1 MMYQIKTT
9 DFKQPL
15 GPVIRTCHWSRQCAV
30 NIAPRPENMIPSFD
44 TEKIKSLLKGYHVW
58 DSWFVLTEEGQLADI
73 DGLRVFIALIKPSN
87 ELFRQSGDQSLP
99 ECERMGYFYTQDGI
113 HYDFGGFL
121 FKTPLY
127 HDAREWSGSTILRHD
142 GRLQTFY
149 TLARGINVDGVWQ
162 TEQRIAT
169 AIQSFDVRDDGKKE
183 CIIHAPEY
191 HAMLI
196 EPDGILYETAQQA
209 IEKEMIYPSRSAVLD
224 GNGQT
229 NNFCFRDP
237 KFFKDPDTGRAY
249 LLFEANTGPNF
260 CPAGSVLPEY
270 IGDDQLFQIFRPTQD
285 DLKANGCVGVLEL
298 TNQDYTFGSL
308 MHPWLTANLVTDEI
322 ERINVIANQGSI
334 YLFVVAH
341 GNKCSALNNN
351 PDLINRDYMIGFRA
365 QTLFGQL
372 EPLNE
377 TGVVIQQKS
386 LGDIYVGQE
395 NNHQYLYSWLLVPTA
410 SPDLFDCISYAN
422 FSTNAAGESFPL
434 KTAGP
439 TLTIQLKGL
448 YTRIVDKKYTILPV
462 LTDTSALA

>member
-1 MMYQIKTT
+1 MCQIKTT

-15 GPVIRTCHWSRQCAV
+15 APVICTCHWSRQCAV
-30 NIAPRPENMIPSFD
+30 NIAPRPENIIPFFD
-44 TEKIKSLLKGYHVW
+44 TEKITSLLKGYHVW
-58 DSWFVLTEEGQLADI
+58 DSWFVLTEEGQVADI
-73 DGLRVFIALIKPSN
+73 DGLRVFIALIKPSD
-87 ELFRQSGDQSLP
+87 ELISQSGSQLLS
-99 ECERMGYFYTQDGI
+99 EFERIGYFYSQDGI

-121 FKTPLY
+121 LNKRLY
-127 HDAREWSGSTILRHD
+127 HDTREWSGSTILRHD

-149 TLARGINVDGVWQ
+149 TLARGVRIDGIWQ

-169 AIQSFDVRDDGKKE
+169 AIQSFDVRDHGKKE
-183 CIIHAPEY
+183 CIIHSPEY
-191 HAMLI
+191 HAMLV

-209 IEKEMIYPSRSAVLD
+209 SEKEKIYPASSAVLD
-224 GNGQT
+224 GNGQV

-237 KFFKDPDTGRAY
+237 KFFKDPDTGRSY

-260 CPAGSVLPEY
+260 CPAGSILPEY
-270 IGDDQLFQIFRPTQD
+270 IGDAQMFQIFRPTQD

-298 TNQDYTFGSL
+298 TNQDYTFGML
-308 MHPWLTANLVTDEI
+308 MHPWLTTNLVTDEI
-322 ERINVIANQGSI
+322 ERINVIANQGFI

-341 GNKCSALNNN
+341 GNKCSVVNSN

-386 LGDIYVGQE
+386 LGEIYVGQE
-395 NNHQYLYSWLLVPTA
+395 NNFQYLYSWLLVPTA
-410 SPDLFDCISYAN
+410 SPNLFDCISYAN
-422 FSTNAAGESFPL
+422 FSASPTGGCIPL

-439 TLTIQLKGL
+439 TLTIELKGL
-448 YTRIVDKKYTILPV
+448 NTRIVDKKYTILPA
-462 LTDTSALA
+462 TKDMSALA